1 MLCFFQA
8 KAKAAGL
15 WNLFLPKE
23 SDHGGKYGA
32 GLTNLEYAFICE
44 EMGKYLI
51 APEVRITLSFLYF
64 FFSPSFIFEKDCQST
79 ENR

>member
-1 MLCFFQA
+1 MFTLFGQE

-23 SDHGGKYGA
+23 SDPNMKYGA
-32 GLTNLEYAFICE
+32 GLTNVEYAFMCE

-51 APEVRITLSFLYF
+51 APEVCVTYNQLVSL
-64 FFSPSFIFEKDCQST
+64 
-79 ENR
+79 

>member
-1 MLCFFQA
+1 MCSVFQS

-23 SDHGGKYGA
+23 SDPQGKYGA

-51 APEVRITLSFLYF
+51 APEVSTFITQ
-64 FFSPSFIFEKDCQST
+64 CTT
-79 ENR
+79 E